1 MFYIS
6 VYTALYAWYMYR
18 IIHVHLFV
26 LSPFLQ
32 HQRKYRFEGT
42 YLLISKQLVIFFEK

>member
-1 MFYIS
+1 
-6 VYTALYAWYMYR
+6 MYR

-32 HQRKYRFEGT
+32 HQRKYLFERT
-42 YLLISKQLVIFFEK
+42 YLLMSKQLVTFEK